1 MVIHATLMPV
11 TRGIG
16 PENGVGGAGIPVSF
30 RPSYGVNGTTERH
43 RSEESG
49 EVTSDVHVRIDG

>member
-1 MVIHATLMPV
+1 MVIYITLMSV
-11 TRGIG
+11 ARGVG
-16 PENGVGGAGIPVSF
+16 PENGVGGAGTPVIF

-43 RSEESG
+43 RNEESG

>member
-1 MVIHATLMPV
+1 MIIHITLMSV
-11 TRGIG
+11 ARGIG
-16 PENGVGGAGIPVSF
+16 PENGVGGAGGPGSF
-30 RPSYGVNGTTERH
+30 RPSDGVKGTTERH